1 MPEQNVQIAGIRSPE
16 RNPALRRSRHWF
28 YTIFALVVIAIVV
41 IGFSRT
47 YYLKAWFDEPALTVR
62 LQLHGF
68 ALSAWLVLF
77 IVQARLIAAHRR
89 TLHKRLGI
97 AGAALAGLAVVTTYA
112 ASFEAAALA
121 VAQNRPAA
129 LGRLYS
135 GLQLATVFGL
145 FVAAGIVFRNRPETH
160 KRLMLLAML
169 AAVGPG
175 AHRAVTLIAGHVV
188 RDPHIWVI
196 AVLLSGALAYDWR
209 TRGRPHPVLLWGGVL
224 LIALQL
230 TRRVVGGSDL
240 WQQIGSW
247 LIS

>member
-1 MPEQNVQIAGIRSPE
+1 MPELKPQIAGIGGSE

-28 YTIFALVVIAIVV
+28 YTIFTLVVIAIVV

-47 YYLKAWFDEPALTVR
+47 YYLKTWFDEPALTVR

-97 AGAALAGLAVVTTYA
+97 VGAALAGLAVATTYA
-112 ASFEAAALA
+112 ASFEAAAIA

-135 GLQLATVFGL
+135 GLQLATLFGL
-145 FVAAGIVFRNRPETH
+145 FVTAGIVFRSRPETH

-169 AAVGPG
+169 AAMGPG
-175 AHRAVTLIAGHVV
+175 AHRAVMLIVGHIV

-196 AVLLSGALAYDWR
+196 AMMLAAALAYDWR

-224 LIALQL
+224 LIALQV
-230 TRRVVGGSDL
+230 TRRFVGGSDL
-240 WQQIGSW
+240 WQQIGNW